1 MSNGSASL
9 TTREFLGEAV
19 RTAAAEVEETAAA
32 ALADEPDG
40 VHQHRVRVRRLRSVL
55 AGFRDRLDRE
65 TADGMRARLAALA
78 ATPEAAARRKALAG
92 LGAAS
97 VTGDPDEKAAPFI
110 AAVLAAQARR
120 V

>member
-19 RTAAAEVEETAAA
+19 RTAAEEVEETTAA

-55 AGFRDRLDRE
+55 AGFRDSLDGPA
-65 TADGMRARLAALA
+65 ADDVRARFREWGGELGVVRDMEVRAEVAETELAA
-78 ATPEAAARRKALAG
+78 AG
-92 LGAAS
+92 IA
-97 VTGDPDEKAAPFI
+97 DPAMIHRLVD
-110 AAVLAAQARR
+110 
-120 V
+120 